1 MHEITRGGHEGWH
14 VEERLFRD
22 VTSAGPGPEGG
33 YGLLQAYCKPAL
45 ETVGSELMS
54 MLTCQ
59 HPSPVSN
66 YMLALEHAIV
76 LTWASV

>member
-33 YGLLQAYCKPAL
+33 YGLLQACLGDCRIITDVHSDMSASLPYLQLHA
-45 ETVGSELMS
+45 GSR
-54 MLTCQ
+54 TC
-59 HPSPVSN
+59 HCPD
-66 YMLALEHAIV
+66 LGKHIK
-76 LTWASV
+76 